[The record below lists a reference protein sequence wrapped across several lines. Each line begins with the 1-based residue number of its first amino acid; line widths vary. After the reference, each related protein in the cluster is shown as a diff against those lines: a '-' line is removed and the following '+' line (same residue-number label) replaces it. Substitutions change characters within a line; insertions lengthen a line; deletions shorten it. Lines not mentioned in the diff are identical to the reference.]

1 MIKPP
6 SIARFEQYYWGSVIL
21 GLINSVLTWS
31 DRAAVMAVNPMFATM
46 SWLMPVMAVIGLIIA
61 ILLWYFIVRSP
72 SVVAKWVIVVFAVL
86 GAIGLLFSL
95 FALARN
101 GVPNPVPVIITVVVN
116 LLYIA
121 AALMLFKPDSRA
133 WLGEELGEGVEGRDE
148 APLP

>member
-1 MIKPP
+1 MIKPA

-46 SWLMPVMAVIGLIIA
+46 SWLMPVMAVIGLIVA

-101 GVPNPVPVIITVVVN
+101 GVPNPVPVMITVVVN

-121 AALMLFKPDSRA
+121 AAWMLFKPDSRA
-133 WLGEELGEGVEGRDE
+133 WLGEELGGGVEGRDE